1 MAVSTIPHEQHGGTW
16 WLFLLEGIAAIVFG
30 VLLLTAPG
38 ATLVALAMVLGLYF
52 LAMGVLELVRMFV
65 DRSVP
70 WFWSLLVG
78 VIGVAAGILVLN
90 HPLFA
95 ALALPATLVIYLGI
109 LALVFG
115 VFGIISA
122 FSGGGIGSFVLGGI
136 NILIGLLLLGSPVAA
151 AIAVPFVFGVL
162 LVVEGVALVFWAF
175 SVRHAEQSI

>member
-1 MAVSTIPHEQHGGTW
+1 MAVSTIPHEQHTGIW

-30 VLLLTAPG
+30 LLLLTAPG

-52 LAMGVLELVRMFV
+52 LAMGILELVRMFV

-70 WFWSLLVG
+70 WFWSLLIGIV
-78 VIGVAAGILVLN
+78 GVAAGILVLN

-95 ALALPATLVIYLGI
+95 ALALPTTLVVYLGI
-109 LALVFG
+109 LGLVFG
-115 VFGIISA
+115 VFGIIGA

-136 NILIGLLLLGSPVAA
+136 NLLIGLLLLSSPVAA

-162 LVVEGVALVFWAF
+162 LLIEGVAMVFWSF
-175 SVRHAEQSI
+175 SVRSAENSM